1 MDNYKSTPLEHWSY
15 ENIVEHYH
23 KEKQHE
29 LSKVLDFV
37 KKDLKVRWVKLGLLV
52 CMKWTAPVKRNRKLM
67 RQKILHLNSLESQ
80 NNDRTKNKVCETST
94 FPSVDEIE
102 NIITSK
108 DLIDRLRQTNLGLT
122 KDDLEVLVN
131 HGITGKT
138 FLRLTEEKLE
148 HHGVKLGPAMN
159 IAHSINRIKKQQS
172 DVYER
177 KVNYYDK
184 SEELSD
190 TSPQAIKKFTKTKL
204 DPEKFREKVRD
215 EIRSEI
221 RDEIRSE
228 IRAVVKNFKDD
239 FRDLLTDTYQLWISP
254 L

>member
-29 LSKVLDFV
+29 LSKS
-37 KKDLKVRWVKLGLLV
+37 K
-52 CMKWTAPVKRNRKLM
+52 TYS
-67 RQKILHLNSLESQ
+67 SLESQ